1 MAPSACAACRSQRKK
16 GSDECL
22 LAPHFPSDDLQKF
35 AIVQKV
41 YGFSHI
47 VKMLKDVKAEER
59 ADVVKSLVYEA
70 TARVK
75 DPVYGC
81 TREIHQLQKRI
92 ADLESLLVYTQ
103 TELLDMRFDHEKLV
117 YFPTICEEVDPMLSC
132 DPLWELQ
139 I

>member
-16 GSDECL
+16 CSDECL

-35 AIVQKV
+35 GLVQKV
-41 YGFSHI
+41 YGFNN
-47 VKMLKDVKAEER
+47 VLKMLKDVKAEQR

-70 TARVK
+70 TARME

-92 ADLESLLVYTQ
+92 AEQESKLAATQ
-103 TELLDMRFDHEKLV
+103 AELLDMRFEHHNFVSL
-117 YFPTICEEVDPMLSC
+117 PTICDEVDQMLFC
-132 DPLWELQ
+132 EPLWEVQ